1 MGSFLNVYKKVASY
15 PFGKLI
21 FNKGIGFVS
30 PFFGK
35 LKPNVIDLKAAF
47 CIVEMKD
54 RRGLRNHIGTI
65 NAGAMCSLA
74 ELTAGM
80 AVDAAIPS
88 SLRWLPKGMSVSYL
102 KKAKG
107 TLRAKCEFNP
117 ALLKP
122 GDVAIPLEIRNL
134 ANDTIC
140 SAEINFYISE
150 KIKITESI

>member
-1 MGSFLNVYKKVASY
+1 MANFLSSYQKVTKY
-15 PFGKLI
+15 PFGKFF

-35 LKPNVIDLKAAF
+35 LKPHVIDLKPAF
-47 CIVEMKD
+47 CVVEIQD
-54 RRGLRNHIGTI
+54 RHGLRNHIGTI

-88 SLRWLPKGMSVSYL
+88 RFRWLPKGMSVSYV

-107 TLRAKCEFNP
+107 TLRAQCEFDSK
-117 ALLKP
+117 LLKQ
-122 GDVAIPLEIRNL
+122 GDVVIPLKIRDKE
-134 ANDTIC
+134 NDTVFTANIT
-140 SAEINFYISE
+140 FYISE
-150 KIKITESI
+150 KNT